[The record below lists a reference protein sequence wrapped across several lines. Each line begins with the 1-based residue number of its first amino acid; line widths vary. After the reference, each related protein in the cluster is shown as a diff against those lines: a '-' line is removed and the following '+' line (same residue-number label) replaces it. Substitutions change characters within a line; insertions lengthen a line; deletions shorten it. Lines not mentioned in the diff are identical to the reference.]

1 MKRPYR
7 CVMSNSISVSCIVP
21 VYNGGKN
28 WTRVLD
34 ALGALVPPP
43 REIIIV
49 DDGSTDDSHRL
60 AVERGFVVLSTLKK
74 NSGPAVARNLGAAH
88 AQGDVLYFV
97 DADVLVYPDAVGRVM
112 AVLADPQWS
121 AVFGTYD
128 DTPDDAGFVSQY
140 KNLFHHFVHQTS
152 SSEATT
158 FWAGCG
164 AIRREK
170 FLQLDGFSTTYT
182 RPLIEDIELG
192 QRVAAA
198 GGKIKLDKELQV
210 KHLKRWTLWSLLLTD
225 IRDRALPWAE
235 LIVHQGQLPADLNL
249 KPANRISALLCWL
262 LVLAVAGM
270 LWVPY
275 LWAGVL
281 ILILVLVGL
290 NFDLYRFYFS
300 KRGVAFTLRAIPLHW
315 LYYLY
320 SSAAFA
326 YVMLTH
332 ALNMK
337 PRPHVTQTAPH
348 QNA

>member
-1 MKRPYR
+1 ML
-7 CVMSNSISVSCIVP
+7 NSISVSCIVP

-43 REIIIV
+43 LEIIIV
-49 DDGSTDDSHRL
+49 DDGSTDDSRQL
-60 AVERGFVVLSTLKK
+60 AVEHGFAVLSTLKK

-88 AQGDVLYFV
+88 AQGDVLFFI
-97 DADVLVYPDAVGRVM
+97 DADVLVYPDAVGRVS
-112 AVLADPQWS
+112 ADLVDSQWS

-140 KNLFHHFVHQTS
+140 KNLFHHYVHQTS
-152 SSEATT
+152 SREATT

-164 AIRREK
+164 AIRRDK

-192 QRVAAA
+192 QRLAAA

-225 IRDRALPWAE
+225 IRDRSLPWAE
-235 LIVHQGQLPADLNL
+235 LIVHRGELPADLNL
-249 KPANRISALLCWL
+249 KPANRISAVLCWL
-262 LVLAVAGM
+262 LVLCAAGTV
-270 LWVPY
+270 LSRY
-275 LWAGVL
+275 LWTGVL
-281 ILILVLVGL
+281 VSMVVLVGL
-290 NFDLYRFYFS
+290 NFDLYRFYFR
-300 KRGVAFTLRAIPLHW
+300 KRGAWFTLRAIPLHW

-326 YVMLTH
+326 YVIFTD
-332 ALNMK
+332 ALNTK
-337 PRPHVTQTAPH
+337 LRPHVTQTAPH